1 MKLYIVYSKD
11 REVKVEN
18 VKFISVID
26 NTLYYLVGDDPSA
39 YIVNLNAVAT
49 FSMIE

>member
-11 REVKVEN
+11 REVKVEK
-18 VKFISVID
+18 VKYITVIN
-26 NTLYYLVGDDPSA
+26 NTLYYLVDDDPSA
-39 YIVNLNAVAT
+39 YIVDLNTVAT

>member
-18 VKFISVID
+18 VIFITVFNNS
-26 NTLYYLVGDDPSA
+26 LHYLVGGDPSS
-39 YIVNLNAVAT
+39 YIVKLDDIAT